1 MTQAAYYKGLPLK
14 IVWANSI
21 RLGLEQPMGSSHIPL
36 SEEFF
41 SGGGSTLRGFPL
53 NGAGPQRS
61 IAVATSGSGS
71 CTLAGGSGCALIN
84 VPVGGAQLFILNSEF
99 RIPIDKIKKNL
110 GIAAFYDGGN
120 VFQHIG
126 FGSNFW
132 SNYSNTV
139 GIGLRYATPV
149 GPVRID
155 IGHNLNPVTGVKS
168 TQFFLTL
175 GQAF

>member
-1 MTQAAYYKGLPLK
+1 VE
-14 IVWANSI
+14 ICSN
-21 RLGLEQPMGSSHIPL
+21 
-36 SEEFF
+36 
-41 SGGGSTLRGFPL
+41 GGKDCGQF
-53 NGAGPQRS
+53 
-61 IAVATSGSGS
+61 
-71 CTLAGGSGCALIN
+71 IN
-84 VPVGGAQLFILNSEF
+84 VPVGGSQLFILNSEL
-99 RIPIDKIKKNL
+99 RIPVDRIKKNL

-126 FGSNFW
+126 FGHDFW
-132 SNYSNTV
+132 SNYSNTI

-155 IGHNLNPVTGVKS
+155 IGHNLNGRPGIKS